1 MSKNEMGDA
10 LAFAPGHIT
19 GFFEICD
26 KSEDP
31 LHKGSRGAGI
41 CLTKGIQ
48 TQVSIEPST
57 QNFIKIFMNS
67 EKLNST
73 SVSYDVANTIL
84 SKIQKRYNL
93 YVQHKIDIP
102 IGCGLGS
109 SGAGALSL
117 ALALNKILLQ
127 NNTNTEAIKIAHIA
141 EIKNKTGLG
150 TVMAQSEGGLDIRK
164 EPGGPN
170 FGKID
175 TLTINKDYRV
185 ICLILKKI
193 STGKMLINRKIRERI
208 NNNGEI
214 ALKRF
219 LVRPTVNKFLQVS
232 RDFAESIGLISSRLS
247 KIIDIT
253 DKKGFLCSQAMFGE
267 TLFSIVK
274 KSNATRLIETFRQ
287 LAPKPYLIINAEI
300 DNKGARLI

>member
-1 MSKNEMGDA
+1 MSKNEIGEA

-26 KSEDP
+26 QSEDS
-31 LHKGSRGAGI
+31 LHKGSRGAGV
-41 CLTKGIQ
+41 CFTQGIK
-48 TQVSIEPST
+48 TQVSIKPA
-57 QNFIKIFMNS
+57 IKNLIEIYLNG
-67 EKLNST
+67 EKLNAN
-73 SVSYDVANTIL
+73 SVSHEVANTFL
-84 SKIQKRYNL
+84 AKIQKTYNI
-93 YVQHKIDIP
+93 YVEHKVEIP

-117 ALALNKILLQ
+117 AIALNKILLRKK
-127 NNTNTEAIKIAHIA
+127 TNVEAIKIAHVA

-150 TVMAQSEGGLDIRK
+150 TVIAQSQGGLEIRK
-164 EPGGPN
+164 EPGGPG

-175 TLTINKDYRV
+175 SLSINKDYRV
-185 ICLILKKI
+185 ISMVLKMI
-193 STGKMLINRKIRERI
+193 PTEKMLINQKIKERI
-208 NNNGEI
+208 NESGEK

-219 LVRPTVNKFLQVS
+219 LIRPTMNKFMQVS
-232 RDFAESIGLISSRLS
+232 RDFTESIDLISPRLR
-247 KIIDIT
+247 KIINIT

-274 KSNATRLIETFRQ
+274 KSEVTKLCEIFRQ
-287 LAPKPYLIINAEI
+287 FAPLPHWIINSEI